1 MVVGMGNGHEHV
13 RPLTA
18 SSLCDLLSGWLFL
31 GVLFK
36 VNMTLTLTICGG
48 AAELRKKGKPKRP
61 SIKTLFGEYCV
72 KHIVTHTCMHANVCV
87 R

>member
-1 MVVGMGNGHEHV
+1 MVVGICNGHEHV

-18 SSLCDLLSGWLFL
+18 GSLCDLLSGWLCL
-31 GVLFK
+31 GALFK
-36 VNMTLTLTICGG
+36 VNTTLTLTICGG

-72 KHIVTHTCMHANVCV
+72 KHIVTHMDARKCMCT
-87 R
+87 